1 MSTLLLNTQSICKS
15 YGTQALFTD
24 ISLSFFSDER
34 MGLIG
39 PNGSGKSTLL
49 KILAGVESPDSGKIV
64 QKREALIAY
73 VPQEEQFPPQR
84 SVADILFQSVAEEG
98 VEPEYYQPIRVIAQQ
113 IGFPDL
119 EQTAGTLSGGW
130 RKRLAIG
137 RALLQQP
144 DLLLMDEPTNHL
156 DLEGILWLEALLQE
170 ASFAFVVVS
179 HDRYFLENTTARIV
193 ELNKKYP
200 EGFFKVEGNYSEFL
214 RRREAL
220 LNQQVQQEAALATK
234 VRRELEW
241 LQRGPKARTSK
252 ARYRLESAQQLQD
265 ELKTVQTRNAHG
277 RAAAIDFEAT
287 HRQTKKLLE
296 AQDIG
301 IRRDGKLLFSH
312 LDLVLSPGDCI
323 GILGRNGSGK
333 STLMDL
339 LKGDLLPD
347 CGTIKWA
354 EGVRVVAFDQSR
366 EQLNREQTLKQAL
379 CPLGDQVIFRGET
392 LHVTAWA
399 KRFLFPKEKLALPV
413 SQLSG
418 GEQARVLIANLMLK
432 PADILL
438 LDEPTNDLDIPTL
451 EVLEESLQDFSG
463 ALVLVTHDRFLM
475 NRLSDR
481 VLYLDGE
488 GRAEFFAD
496 YAQWLDIHK
505 RRTAEEPASKKHI
518 PQPQKKP
525 VQGLSYEE
533 RKELNRMEQK
543 IAKAEEAVAAL
554 QQQLHDPEIMTEAE
568 RLADLYVQLQEAEN
582 KVEQLYQRWEALETL
597 SRDS

>member
-1 MSTLLLNTQSICKS
+1 
-15 YGTQALFTD
+15 
-24 ISLSFFSDER
+24 
-34 MGLIG
+34 
-39 PNGSGKSTLL
+39 
-49 KILAGVESPDSGKIV
+49 
-64 QKREALIAY
+64 
-73 VPQEEQFPPQR
+73 
-84 SVADILFQSVAEEG
+84 
-98 VEPEYYQPIRVIAQQ
+98 
-113 IGFPDL
+113 
-119 EQTAGTLSGGW
+119 
-130 RKRLAIG
+130 
-137 RALLQQP
+137 
-144 DLLLMDEPTNHL
+144 
-156 DLEGILWLEALLQE
+156 
-170 ASFAFVVVS
+170 
-179 HDRYFLENTTARIV
+179 
-193 ELNKKYP
+193 
-200 EGFFKVEGNYSEFL
+200 
-214 RRREAL
+214 
-220 LNQQVQQEAALATK
+220 
-234 VRRELEW
+234 
-241 LQRGPKARTSK
+241 
-252 ARYRLESAQQLQD
+252 
-265 ELKTVQTRNAHG
+265 
-277 RAAAIDFEAT
+277 
-287 HRQTKKLLE
+287 
-296 AQDIG
+296 
-301 IRRDGKLLFSH
+301 
-312 LDLVLSPGDCI
+312 
-323 GILGRNGSGK
+323 
-333 STLMDL
+333 MDL

-354 EGVRVVAFDQSR
+354 EGVRVVAFDQNR

-451 EVLEESLQDFSG
+451 EVLEESLQDFPG

-505 RRTAEEPASKKHI
+505 RRTVEEPASNKPI